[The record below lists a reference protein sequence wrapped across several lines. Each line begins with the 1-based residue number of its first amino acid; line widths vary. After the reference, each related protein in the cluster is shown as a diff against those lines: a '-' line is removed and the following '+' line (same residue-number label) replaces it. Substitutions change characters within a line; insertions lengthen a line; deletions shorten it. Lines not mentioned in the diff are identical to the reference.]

1 MPYDISKKILFL
13 ILLPDVIMRI
23 ITWSI
28 HNIFNRR
35 FRFTVSVICYMVKYF
50 LPGVF
55 PIKIWW
61 DKKTIDINIKHIA
74 LACFWRVTNNI
85 PFNIAPSFFDF
96 FLHSFH
102 SLFCMAYRHTIR
114 LKKYYSSLMITSL
127 ALASS
132 FNNPVKPLHP
142 FCFAKAIRLCFS
154 LSITRTLILL
164 SLSCSMWRE
173 SSITPHSCQ

>member
-1 MPYDISKKILFL
+1 MAFPFFFNNKRKIKYGIMPYDISKKILFL

-85 PFNIAPSFFDF
+85 PFNITPSFFDF

-102 SLFCMAYRHTIR
+102 SLSVWLIAT
-114 LKKYYSSLMITSL
+114 LSGWKNITVL
-127 ALASS
+127 
-132 FNNPVKPLHP
+132 
-142 FCFAKAIRLCFS
+142 
-154 LSITRTLILL
+154 
-164 SLSCSMWRE
+164 
-173 SSITPHSCQ
+173 